1 MIVVEVSDRT
11 LRAALG
17 RLAERVGNMRP
28 LMQALGED
36 IMERAKQRFETS
48 TGPNGERWQPNAR
61 ATIEAFIAS
70 RGGMGKRG
78 INKKGMGLAMAKR
91 PLIDHGD
98 LRRQFSVVATDRSV
112 TIGNSMIYAAIHQF
126 GGEAGR
132 GHKTH
137 IPARPFLPVTADG
150 DLTPADRALVI
161 EAINDF
167 LADRR

>member
-11 LRAALG
+11 LRTALG
-17 RLAERVGNMRP
+17 RLAERVGNLRP

-78 INKKGMGLAMAKR
+78 INKKGMGLAMTKR
-91 PLIDHGD
+91 HRSLESEAWIRG
-98 LRRQFSVVATDRSV
+98 QAVARIS
-112 TIGNSMIYAAIHQF
+112 
-126 GGEAGR
+126 
-132 GHKTH
+132 
-137 IPARPFLPVTADG
+137 
-150 DLTPADRALVI
+150 
-161 EAINDF
+161 
-167 LADRR
+167 